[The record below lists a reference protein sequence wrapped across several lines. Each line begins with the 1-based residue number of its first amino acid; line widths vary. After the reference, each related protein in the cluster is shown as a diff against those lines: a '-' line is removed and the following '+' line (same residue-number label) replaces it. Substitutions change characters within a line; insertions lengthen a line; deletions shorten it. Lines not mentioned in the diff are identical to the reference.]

1 MKLVFHQV
9 PVLAEHELDGAEV
22 CDGRG
27 DRQREPQRQ
36 EEEGEAGLPPG
47 RWNRQDEADGGQED
61 GPEQKVCEHRSL
73 DRRNLGFEFLP
84 LLLPAQRL
92 GLNFEVEIEVVIR
105 GPGFDARHEGDGAR
119 KRRKAAPKNVGVI
132 LNDIRNFTRCQQKI
146 F

>member
-9 PVLAEHELDGAEV
+9 PVLAENELDGAEV

-47 RWNRQDEADGGQED
+47 RRNRQDEADGGQED
-61 GPEQKVCEHRSL
+61 EPEQKVCEHRSL

-92 GLNFEVEIEVVIR
+92 GLNFEVEIEVVVR
-105 GPGFDARHEGDGAR
+105 GPGFDTRHEGDGAR
-119 KRRKAAPKNVGVI
+119 
-132 LNDIRNFTRCQQKI
+132 
-146 F
+146 